1 MNKDHIY
8 DDICRMLYEDHKD
21 RLVEYTSVNGA
32 EIDTCRVYDSKLPYE
47 TGIRHREYNDG
58 HWVIVEAYN
67 TKEDAEKGHQ
77 KWVKLLYKK
86 LPENIVGID
95 QRKIGE
101 FIKKYF
107 NLNIDKLYKRR
118 NANESI

>member
-1 MNKDHIY
+1 MNKKSVDNMFRNLFESH
-8 DDICRMLYEDHKD
+8 EN
-21 RLVEYTSVNGA
+21 RLVENTSINGA
-32 EIDTCRVYDSKLPYE
+32 EIDTCKVYDSKLLYE

-67 TKEDAEKGHQ
+67 TKDDAMKGHQ
-77 KWVKLLYKK
+77 RWVKLLYKK
-86 LPENIVGID
+86 LPENLVGID
-95 QRKIGE
+95 QTEIGE
-101 FIKKYF
+101 IMKKYF